1 MSMDSIANLLAAA
14 KPKDAAAAARVAAA
28 HAVHSTELDN
38 PTVWELRG
46 LWNSRSEVPTDLV
59 KKLRELANDLSR
71 EVAGGGADA
80 EKAARQETAT
90 RALLAAVDGDVAG
103 AIDLAT
109 SVSGDVAFLEEAV
122 RANLTPDPE
131 V

>member
-1 MSMDSIANLLAAA
+1 MSMDSIADLLAAA
-14 KPKDAAAAARVAAA
+14 TPKDAAAAARVAAA
-28 HAVHSTELDN
+28 HAVYSTELDN
-38 PTVWELRG
+38 LAVWQLRG
-46 LWNSRSEVPTDLV
+46 LWNSRSEVPADLV

-71 EVAGGGADA
+71 EVAAGGAEA

-90 RALLAAVDGDVAG
+90 RALLAAIDGDVAG
-103 AIDLAT
+103 AISLAT
-109 SVSGDVAFLEEAV
+109 SASSDVAFLEEAV